1 MMMSPFYASFEQLSF
16 KEADS
21 SFDIWPLGI
30 ILYTLMA
37 KKEPYIVEIDEKSTE
52 KLKQEIWTKKRD
64 KLSEN
69 YS

>member
-1 MMMSPFYASFEQLSF
+1 
-16 KEADS
+16 
-21 SFDIWPLGI
+21 
-30 ILYTLMA
+30 MA
-37 KKEPYIVEIDEKSTE
+37 KKEPYIVEIDEKYAE

>member
-16 KEADS
+16 READS

-37 KKEPYIVEIDEKSTE
+37 KKEPYIVEIDEKYAE